1 MDDVGDEVDV
11 ALPAASPGVDAE
23 RLLHG
28 EAQEQ
33 QFDVVH
39 VELVRGLPLP
49 RALLEVRVVSAKRGE
64 TFTELLLA
72 QRSPEPEQGWHRAA
86 LQNEQAAQ
94 RQPLLPWIN
103 LPKGRPQLTL
113 ANPIP
118 SADICPLI
126 NTVFPCPG
134 PGIQLPG

>member
-49 RALLEVRVVSAKRGE
+49 RALLEVRVVSAKERGN
-64 TFTELLLA
+64 L
-72 QRSPEPEQGWHRAA
+72 HRAPPRT
-86 LQNEQAAQ
+86 AQ
-94 RQPLLPWIN
+94 PRARARMAQSSV
-103 LPKGRPQLTL
+103 RE
-113 ANPIP
+113 
-118 SADICPLI
+118 
-126 NTVFPCPG
+126 
-134 PGIQLPG
+134 